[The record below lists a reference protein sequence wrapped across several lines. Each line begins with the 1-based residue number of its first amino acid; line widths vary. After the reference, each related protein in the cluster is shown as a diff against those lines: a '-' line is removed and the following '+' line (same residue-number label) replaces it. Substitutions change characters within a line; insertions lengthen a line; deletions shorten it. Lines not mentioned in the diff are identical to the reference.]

1 MKFLRIILSP
11 TVFLYKAIIDMRNY
25 LFDKGILRAT
35 KVDAKVISVGNLTV
49 GGSGKTPTVIAVT
62 KLLKNLGKS
71 PGILSRG
78 YGRNTKGYLLVS
90 NENGILTSV
99 DRSSDEMFMAAS
111 DCNVPAAVC
120 ERRVEGAKKFLKDTN
135 IDSIVLDDA
144 YQHRWI
150 KRDLNILMMD
160 QRFLHQTSSIRQKP
174 LPLGNMREGF
184 ASIDRADVVVINRK
198 FNKKR
203 EIPRKLAKYFEG
215 KKIIHGYY
223 KTAGIYDLKTNE
235 HFEINE
241 FEGQKS
247 LIVCGIAR
255 PFSFLKVLEENRINF
270 SNKLLFRDHQKYSN
284 KEVQLIRKQFYS
296 TNSHSVLTTQ
306 KDAVKLSKYSNELD
320 DIDIYYLKIEIDFE
334 EREEFKD
341 KITRIYEH

>member
-1 MKFLRIILSP
+1 VIINL
-11 TVFLYKAIIDMRNY
+11 RNY
-25 LFDKGILRAT
+25 LFDKGFLKTT
-35 KVDAKVISVGNLTV
+35 KVDAKVISIGNLTV
-49 GGSGKTPTVIAVT
+49 GGSGKTPAVIAVT
-62 KLLKNLGKS
+62 KLLQKLGKK

-90 NENGILTSV
+90 NEETLLVSV
-99 DRSSDEMFMAAS
+99 DQSSDEMYMAAS
-111 DCNVPAAVC
+111 DCKVPSAVC
-120 ERRVEGAKKFLKDTN
+120 ERRVEGAKRFLKETDIDT
-135 IDSIVLDDA
+135 IILDDA

-160 QRFLHQTSSIRQKP
+160 QRFLHQTGSIKQKP

-184 ASIDRADVVVINRK
+184 ASINRADVIVINRK
-198 FNKKR
+198 FNNKR
-203 EIPRKLAKYFEG
+203 EIPAKLSKYFEG
-215 KKIIHGYY
+215 KKVIHCFY
-223 KTAGIYDLKTNE
+223 KTTGIYDLKTNE
-235 HFEINE
+235 HFTLNE

-247 LIVCGIAR
+247 LIVCGIAK

-334 EREEFKD
+334 EGENFYNHIK
-341 KITRIYEH
+341 RIYEH